1 MPLTAEEQTLR
12 ALAKTQL
19 SVMDLREADASAL
32 LAAQLGGP
40 DAKQPV
46 VWRDAESELLVFP
59 GMTRVRFARGFV
71 LVELA
76 VSTDQTGA
84 AQLVFAFKIGTS
96 PNEASLTAIAEER
109 PRGEATLA
117 RRWAEPA
124 TELVW
129 FALLRCGE
137 VLLSRRRLKKPQQ
150 LAGVYTLG
158 AVLSFI
164 TTEPVSADAVRNYYA
179 EVLKAD
185 APLDLSILNRR
196 FLGSVPLRRS
206 TTTTIKR

>member
-1 MPLTAEEQTLR
+1 MPVTAETLKLR

-46 VWRDAESELLVFP
+46 VWRDAESEMLVFP
-59 GMTRVRFARGFV
+59 GATQVRLAPGFV

-76 VSTDQTGA
+76 VSSDQTGA
-84 AQLVFAFKIGTS
+84 AQLVFAFKIGTT

-109 PRGEATLA
+109 PRGEAILA

-124 TELVW
+124 TELLW
-129 FALLRCGE
+129 YALLRCGE

-158 AVLSFI
+158 RVLSFI
-164 TTEPVSADAVRNYYA
+164 TTEPVSTDAVRAYYG
-179 EVLKAD
+179 EVLRAD
-185 APLDLSILNRR
+185 VPFDLSILNRR
-196 FLGSVPLRRS
+196 FLGSVPLRR
-206 TTTTIKR
+206 TTTTRR

>member
-1 MPLTAEEQTLR
+1 MPVSAEELKLR

-46 VWRDAESELLVFP
+46 VWRDAESEILVFP
-59 GMTRVRFARGFV
+59 GSVKVKFAPGFV
-71 LVELA
+71 FVELV
-76 VSTDQTGA
+76 VSTDQIDD
-84 AQLVFAFKIGTS
+84 AQLLFAFKIGAS
-96 PNEASLTAIAEER
+96 PNEASLTAVAEER
-109 PRGEATLA
+109 PRGDATLA
-117 RRWAEPA
+117 KRWAEPA

-129 FALLRCGE
+129 YALLRCGE
-137 VLLSRRRLKKPQQ
+137 VLLSRRRVKKPQQ

-158 AVLSFI
+158 RVLSFI
-164 TTEPVSADAVRNYYA
+164 TTEPVSTDAVRTYYA

-185 APLDLSILNRR
+185 TPLDLSILNRR

-206 TTTTIKR
+206 TKR